1 MVLIEVITYYQI
13 TTSAVGG
20 FFYSEIFVLAH
31 RLVSHEVSDNE
42 AYDATFQ
49 GKIGQREFQH

>member
-31 RLVSHEVSDNE
+31 RLVSDEVSDNE
-42 AYDATFQ
+42 AYDVATFQ
-49 GKIGQREFQH
+49 GKIG